1 MKRNLRLFI
10 EDIEES
16 INNIQNFTQD
26 MTLEKFFEDTL
37 VQDAVLRRLEV
48 IGEAT
53 KNIPTEFK
61 DKYPDVPWKKMA
73 GLRDVLT
80 HFYFGIN
87 FERVWLVVKDDLP
100 DLKKKIKK
108 ILEDMET
115 ALE

>member
-1 MKRNLRLFI
+1 MKRNLRLFV

-16 INNIQNFTQD
+16 INNIQNFTQN
-26 MTLEKFFEDTL
+26 MTLKKFLEDTL

-115 ALE
+115 ASE

>member
-1 MKRNLRLFI
+1 MKRNLRLFV

-16 INNIQNFTQD
+16 INNIQNFTQN
-26 MTLEKFFEDTL
+26 MTLKKFLEDTL

-61 DKYPDVPWKKMA
+61 DKYPNVPWKKMA

-87 FERVWLVVKDDLP
+87 FDSVWLVVKDDLP

-108 ILEDMET
+108 ILECMET
-115 ALE
+115 ISK